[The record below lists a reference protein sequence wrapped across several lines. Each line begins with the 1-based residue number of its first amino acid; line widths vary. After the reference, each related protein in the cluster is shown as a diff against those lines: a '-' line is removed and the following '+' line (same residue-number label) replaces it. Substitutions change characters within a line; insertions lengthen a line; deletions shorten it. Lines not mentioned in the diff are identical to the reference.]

1 MLSHPANH
9 NEPEEATVATATSLM
24 RKASANRRRHPT
36 TVSEFFGHFDR
47 AYFRDWFV
55 EGPKLMLKGCFSRRA
70 AAFMIVSAAP
80 AILAGLFL
88 TVPGIL
94 FHTPEHNAYFHFARI
109 VEGETP
115 SVIPVILGTI
125 SSIFSFRFPLG

>member
-1 MLSHPANH
+1 MLSHPANQ
-9 NEPEEATVATATSLM
+9 NESEEATVATATSLM

-36 TVSEFFGHFDR
+36 TVSEFFAHFDR

-70 AAFMIVSAAP
+70 AGFMIVSAAP
-80 AILAGLFL
+80 AILTGLFL

-109 VEGETP
+109 VEGDAP
-115 SVIPVILGTI
+115 SIIPVILGTI

>member
-9 NEPEEATVATATSLM
+9 TEPEEATVATATSLM

-36 TVSEFFGHFDR
+36 TVSEFLAHFDK
-47 AYFRDWFV
+47 AYFRDWFI
-55 EGPKLMLKGCFSRRA
+55 EGPKLMIKGCFSRRA
-70 AAFMIVSAAP
+70 AGFMIVSALP
-80 AILAGLFL
+80 AILTGLFL
-88 TVPGIL
+88 TVPGLL
-94 FHTPEHNAYFHFARI
+94 FYTPEHNAYFHFARI
-109 VEGETP
+109 LEGEAP

>member
-1 MLSHPANH
+1 MLSHPANQ
-9 NEPEEATVATATSLM
+9 NESEEATVATATSLM

-36 TVSEFFGHFDR
+36 TVAEFFAHFNR

-80 AILAGLFL
+80 AILTGLFL

-94 FHTPEHNAYFHFARI
+94 FHTPEHNAFFHFARI
-109 VEGETP
+109 VEGDAP
-115 SVIPVILGTI
+115 SIIPVILGTI

>member
-1 MLSHPANH
+1 MLSHPANQ
-9 NEPEEATVATATSLM
+9 NESEEATVATATSLM

-36 TVSEFFGHFDR
+36 TVSEFLAHFDK
-47 AYFRDWFV
+47 AYFRDWFL
-55 EGPKLMLKGCFSRRA
+55 EGPKLLLKGCFSRRA
-70 AAFMIVSAAP
+70 ATFMIASAAP

-115 SVIPVILGTI
+115 SLIPVILGTI

>member
-1 MLSHPANH
+1 MLSHPANQ
-9 NEPEEATVATATSLM
+9 NESEEATVATATSLM
-24 RKASANRRRHPT
+24 RKASANRRRRPT
-36 TVSEFFGHFDR
+36 TVSEFFAHFDR

-70 AAFMIVSAAP
+70 AGFMIVSAAP
-80 AILAGLFL
+80 AILTGLFL

-109 VEGETP
+109 VEGDAP
-115 SVIPVILGTI
+115 SIIPVILGTI

>member
-1 MLSHPANH
+1 MLSHPANQ
-9 NEPEEATVATATSLM
+9 NESEEATVATATSLM

-36 TVSEFFGHFDR
+36 TVSEFFSHFDR

-70 AAFMIVSAAP
+70 AGFMIVSAAP
-80 AILAGLFL
+80 AILTGLFL

-109 VEGETP
+109 VEGDAP
-115 SVIPVILGTI
+115 SIIPVILGTI